1 MNSDNKLNRRTLLR
15 CMGAAPLIPALAA
28 ASRRPNIVLL
38 LADDLGYG
46 DLASYGCPDIRTPN
60 IDSIGSQG
68 MRFLQCYANAPEC
81 TPTRTALMT
90 GRYQQ
95 RVGGMECALGI
106 GDVGRYDEAEWLQKR
121 GELGLPVWETS
132 LARVLKQQGYDTA
145 CIGKWHLGYPEKF
158 WPNRHG
164 FDEYF
169 GLLGGSVDYFTHKE
183 PNGDPRL
190 YHNGKLV
197 ERTGYMTDLIAEEA
211 NAWLQ
216 RRSPHKPFF
225 LYVPFNAP
233 HLPTQGPE
241 DAGVAPDANTWNRGT
256 RATYIK
262 MVERLDDRIGTILA
276 QLDKMGA
283 ADNTLLIFLSDNGGI
298 GIGRNTPLRGLKSQ
312 LWEGGIREP
321 CMIRWPGVVPRGKT
335 TSQPIITMDFF
346 PTILNAV
353 NAKAPQGRKLDGVDL
368 VPFLRGKQPPFA
380 RTLFWRFKR
389 GKVVRKAVRDGDMK
403 LVWDNGKEELHN
415 LSKDESEQKNLLP
428 EAEPVARK
436 LRAKL
441 EAWEKEVAAPRLR
454 DFKPGS

>member
-1 MNSDNKLNRRTLLR
+1 
-15 CMGAAPLIPALAA
+15 
-28 ASRRPNIVLL
+28 
-38 LADDLGYG
+38 
-46 DLASYGCPDIRTPN
+46 
-60 IDSIGSQG
+60 
-68 MRFLQCYANAPEC
+68 
-81 TPTRTALMT
+81 
-90 GRYQQ
+90 
-95 RVGGMECALGI
+95 
-106 GDVGRYDEAEWLQKR
+106 
-121 GELGLPVWETS
+121 
-132 LARVLKQQGYDTA
+132 
-145 CIGKWHLGYPEKF
+145 
-158 WPNRHG
+158 
-164 FDEYF
+164 
-169 GLLGGSVDYFTHKE
+169 
-183 PNGDPRL
+183 
-190 YHNGKLV
+190 
-197 ERTGYMTDLIAEEA
+197 MTDLIAEEA

-216 RRSPHKPFF
+216 RRPPDKPFF

-233 HLPTQGPE
+233 HLPTQGPG
-241 DAGVAPDANTWNRGT
+241 DAGVRPDANTWNKGT